1 MFLRLYLY
9 RLKNIFFTKEIT
21 FWTLLFPIILGT
33 FFYLGFGGLMNG
45 KEVELSPIPV
55 AVVTENDNETFLE
68 VLKTLEQDSEQHL
81 LTTTYTDAD
90 HAIQLLKEKDIT
102 GIIYIADTPHLTI
115 AENGLNETILQ
126 SFITQYI
133 MQADVI
139 ETIASTHPE
148 KLPAAIEKLSSD
160 STYNREVSLVNAAY
174 DPYIQYFYALIAM
187 TCLFGTAAGVHCV
200 MSMQADQSALG
211 MRREIAPV
219 HKMTVILSDFF
230 GTFTLQFASILLLFF
245 YLIVI
250 LGIDFGERTPLI
262 ILTGLVG
269 TVIGIA
275 AGLFIGA
282 VIKGSD
288 GVKVAVAM
296 VFTMLNSFLSGLM
309 VNNIKDLIEHYCPII
324 NRLNPAALITDCLY
338 ALNMYESYDRFI
350 KDISIMA
357 IMAAV
362 LCFGSYLLLRRTK
375 YASL

>member
-9 RLKNIFFTKEIT
+9 RVKNIFFAKEIT
-21 FWTLLFPIILGT
+21 FWTLIFPIILGT
-33 FFYLGFGGLMNG
+33 FFYLGFGELMNG
-45 KEVELSPIPV
+45 KEVELSPISV
-55 AVVTENDNETFLE
+55 AVVTENNNQTFSE
-68 VLKTLEQDSEQHL
+68 VLKTLEQDDTQQL
-81 LTTTYTDAD
+81 LMITYTDAD
-90 HAIQLLKEKDIT
+90 HAVELLKDKEIT

-115 AENGLNETILQ
+115 AKNGLEETILQ
-126 SFITQYI
+126 SFITQYT

-139 ETIASTHPE
+139 QTIASSHPE
-148 KLPAAIEKLSSD
+148 NLAAAIKKLSSD

-200 MSMQADQSALG
+200 MSIQADQSALG

-219 HKMTVILSDFF
+219 HKMTVILSDFL

-250 LGIDFGERTPLI
+250 LGIHFGERTPLI

-282 VIKGSD
+282 VVKGSD
-288 GVKVAVAM
+288 NIKISAAII
-296 VFTMLNSFLSGLM
+296 FTMLNSFLSGLM
-309 VNNIKDLIEHYCPII
+309 INNMKDLIEHYCPII

-338 ALNMYESYDRFI
+338 ALNMYESYNRFI
-350 KDISIMA
+350 KDISIMTV
-357 IMAAV
+357 MAAV